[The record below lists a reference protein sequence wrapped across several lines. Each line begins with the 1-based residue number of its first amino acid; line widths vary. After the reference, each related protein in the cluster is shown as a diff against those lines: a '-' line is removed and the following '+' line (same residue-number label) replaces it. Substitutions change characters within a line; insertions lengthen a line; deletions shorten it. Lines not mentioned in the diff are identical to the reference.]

1 MIIKIVDLSNLNG
14 HKHGATS
21 SKGDG
26 IAGHRIKIFS
36 KKSGDISRT
45 TFFHSKSLQDVN
57 ITTVLVDTFDF
68 TNRYAETNKD
78 LVATGKLLNV
88 KGTVLDLRAFTL
100 LRRRLKEMRGDKAT
114 NGGFD
119 HTYLIDDKLS
129 KNAMLKAK
137 LGNDTKIRL
146 AAELAAG
153 KNGDRINGRRMR
165 VYTDRQAIHLYT
177 GNFLNNNPGKGGVKY
192 KKYGGLC
199 LEAEDLPNAINLQ
212 YKKTAHEAFKRPIIV
227 GPNTKPYS
235 STIIFEFLKDQ
246 LVLP

>member
-119 HTYLIDDKLS
+119 HTYLIEYVQLHCLKLS
-129 KNAMLKAK
+129 
-137 LGNDTKIRL
+137 D
-146 AAELAAG
+146 
-153 KNGDRINGRRMR
+153 
-165 VYTDRQAIHLYT
+165 
-177 GNFLNNNPGKGGVKY
+177 VKM
-192 KKYGGLC
+192 
-199 LEAEDLPNAINLQ
+199 
-212 YKKTAHEAFKRPIIV
+212 FV
-227 GPNTKPYS
+227 
-235 STIIFEFLKDQ
+235 STFSVIS
-246 LVLP
+246 